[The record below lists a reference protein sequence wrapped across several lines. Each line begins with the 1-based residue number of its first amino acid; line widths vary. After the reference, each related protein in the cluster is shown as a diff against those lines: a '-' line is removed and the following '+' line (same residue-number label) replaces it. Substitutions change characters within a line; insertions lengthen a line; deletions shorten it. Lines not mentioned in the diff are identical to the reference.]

1 MQLLSLA
8 YKELI
13 VVHSGNHKDT
23 TKTIMQEVLTP
34 NSSEQNDINFLVS
47 YFYNLSLKGLSLLSR
62 TNSGM
67 PKIFN
72 LIYQKISWWNFG
84 LKTFACYSK
93 TQIPKTNMS
102 TTDTDHKLASSHL
115 RRRRKPKSVNLFG

>member
-72 LIYQKISWWNFG
+72 LIYQKISW
-84 LKTFACYSK
+84 
-93 TQIPKTNMS
+93 
-102 TTDTDHKLASSHL
+102 
-115 RRRRKPKSVNLFG
+115 